1 VARIWSLT
9 DQRRCDEL
17 EAPLALWRASD
28 TNATPDRA
36 RAVCHTQRGV
46 ARWEQGEFDRGEEDS
61 RRAHTLDPRDPV
73 MEQNLLGALHRLVTE
88 HVRAGRCQDA
98 RPLIAEG
105 LAVTPGDRVLQ
116 RAAAT

>member
-1 VARIWSLT
+1 
-9 DQRRCDEL
+9 
-17 EAPLALWRASD
+17 
-28 TNATPDRA
+28 
-36 RAVCHTQRGV
+36 
-46 ARWEQGEFDRGEEDS
+46 
-61 RRAHTLDPRDPV
+61 